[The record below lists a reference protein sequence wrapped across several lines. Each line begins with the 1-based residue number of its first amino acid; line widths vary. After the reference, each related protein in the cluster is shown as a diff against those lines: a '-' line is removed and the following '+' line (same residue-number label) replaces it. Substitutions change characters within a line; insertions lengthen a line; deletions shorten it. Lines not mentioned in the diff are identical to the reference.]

1 MEKKVGLFINSA
13 SSPFYVPRLEL
24 AYIMTFKKK
33 KKTVQVGHW
42 IFFIENVTLLFIIA
56 NKLTVMSFPHRSD
69 SVLQ

>member
-33 KKTVQVGHW
+33 KKNSTGRALD
-42 IFFIENVTLLFIIA
+42 FFYRKCNLIVYNSKQAYCDELST
-56 NKLTVMSFPHRSD
+56 
-69 SVLQ
+69 